1 MAIQYARVCGACE
14 RECPSWAQRC
24 PVCGSTAIAHRM
36 VITSAPAQPAVTGT
50 QPPRTRR
57 SRARV
62 ANQNAAL
69 GAPVR
74 SSA

>member
-14 RECPSWAQRC
+14 RECPSWAHRC

-36 VITSAPAQPAVTGT
+36 VITSAPPPAVANAQPA
-50 QPPRTRR
+50 RARR

-62 ANQNAAL
+62 ANHDVSQ
-69 GAPVR
+69 VR